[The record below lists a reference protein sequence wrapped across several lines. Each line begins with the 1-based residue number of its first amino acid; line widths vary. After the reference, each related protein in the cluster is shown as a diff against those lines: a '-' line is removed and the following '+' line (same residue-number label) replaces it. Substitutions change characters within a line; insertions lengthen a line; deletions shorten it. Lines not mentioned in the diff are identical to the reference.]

1 MEISSSV
8 VSGGKNIFRQD
19 INALR
24 AWAVIAVVLYHFGVL
39 GFSGG
44 FVGVDIFFVISGYLM
59 TGIIVSGLEAGKFSI
74 LDFYF
79 ARIKRI
85 IPALL
90 LLCIVLLMVG
100 WFLLAPDDYETL
112 AKHVKDT
119 LLFVSNNTY
128 RKESG
133 YFDVLSHEKWLLH
146 TWSLSV
152 EWQFYIIL
160 PVFFYIAWLI
170 NKKRSW
176 LFAVIFFVFLYSLI
190 SCIFKTNEAPTKA
203 FYMIKYRCWEML
215 AGGLVYFLSDFLRN
229 KISSKVSTAIY
240 FASITGVLL
249 PVFFVTSESHWPGYL
264 ALIPVLGAAAFIL
277 ADRSDLAFV
286 NNKAVVWAGERS
298 YSIYLWHWPA
308 VVLLDYFQLLANMYL
323 VAVGIVGS
331 FVVAE
336 LSYRVVENPFRKRRN
351 GAVWVMPTTVLLAS
365 AGVCVLALGVM
376 KFKGLPD
383 RVDPVVV
390 KLAAEKSNVD
400 RSKRNCIYG
409 KNAAQGPLSCEYGK
423 GEIRAVVLGDSHA
436 IAIASA
442 IHAALP
448 EQSGKVLLWSRAA
461 CPFIKGVTA
470 KIDQDCN
477 DFVSWV
483 LESIKTIPSN
493 VPVILIQRS
502 SLYVMGANE
511 GVVGTGKIKP
521 PIYFDQPYDYPAPEF
536 LAQFRQHTLDTLCEV
551 SKLRKL
557 YWMKPTPELKVGV
570 PQVMARAKMRSM
582 DKRVSVSL
590 VEYNERNNFIFSLM
604 NDAKK
609 NCEVETLDP
618 LPYLCDDKACYGDKN
633 GWPIYFDDDHL
644 SASGNKLLIPMFQGV
659 FK

>member
-390 KLAAEKSNVD
+390 KLAAEKSNLD